1 MVNFSII
8 NGVYRGGLIWGEAGH
23 WKNYILHWG
32 LFETMNLFDHNKWS
46 VSIKLSNRYLIYLI
60 SHTYSLTVKIQ
71 VFQSFSRTTL
81 QHTRGLMKILRY
93 CYPVLTIGPKPHESF
108 FEGRGL
114 VVKIKLYMGV
124 DSRGSCVTWYSLLQE
139 RMIINFLICLRSV
152 INLLTWNIS

>member
-60 SHTYSLTVKIQ
+60 SNTYSLTVKIQ

-81 QHTRGLMKILRY
+81 QHTWVFMKIL
-93 CYPVLTIGPKPHESF
+93 CYLVLRIESSPMTA
-108 FEGRGL
+108 
-114 VVKIKLYMGV
+114 Y
-124 DSRGSCVTWYSLLQE
+124 SRGGASYCKNQIICRLNSSCFYVTWCLLLRK
-139 RMIINFLICLRSV
+139 RMVIDFFICLRSV
-152 INLLTWNIS
+152 INLNIPYTSM